1 MKRAQEQPRAGALSA
16 CAVTALALVLAL
28 IATTPAEAGP
38 EQRRAYAGAAA
49 APPRPLAAP
58 PATRGRG
65 SLAVELSSERLLA
78 GLPGQR
84 LGVRFSLRGGVDPPR
99 RIRVALRRVR
109 RSDPRH
115 PRRSVGG
122 ELIARRT
129 IAVRGRELRLRL
141 RGLNPQPGPL
151 RLSLRGA
158 EGGPEALLAT
168 ARLAAVPQAS
178 AAAADP
184 PMPRPQPRSAAPTA
198 RASGLV
204 AGQVNHDLSFEDGSE
219 ASSAVA
225 VQVDDPDRVIAAT
238 NDAGSAPQAFVSNRG
253 LAAGSVGR
261 RVMPTAARTAAG
273 AQTTLT
279 ICCDPAVAADL
290 SGNLWMAA
298 ATGAGAGPIALNR
311 IAAGSTNFGGLT
323 AALPTGPGAG
333 VQEKPALAVLSDET
347 VAAAWIETLGG
358 VQNVVYSE
366 CEISAEVAACDD
378 PAGWS
383 APVPVTATGGL
394 YAMPSLALGPAGDA
408 YVAWWDAGPD
418 NAIEIDRCRD
428 GESCAAGASWNEDSL
443 IADLDSFDD
452 DGAGGADPLPIR
464 CPIIAA
470 PGGLVNPSPSVE
482 VGADDRVYVAYSDLR
497 DNADPL
503 APTRCTA
510 SGSDSTF
517 DSLAAA
523 GGAPRALP
531 APNSGV
537 RLSSDGALDLSD
549 HFLPALSVDPSTG
562 GVEATYYSTAAD
574 PGGQRAKRVHVS
586 SGDSGQSY
594 SAPTEISDAGS
605 RFAGPL
611 SDGIDY
617 GDRQGVASAEGLLR
631 AVWTDN
637 RPQQGRDPDLYALS
651 PPVETAIDSG
661 PTGTVANAISSFGF
675 STAAPRIECR
685 LDGSAFK
692 QCVSPRT
699 VGPLANGPHTFS
711 ARGTD
716 LAGNPM
722 DPAQPPTVGW
732 TVLDQ
737 DPPETT
743 IVRKPKRKTKSR
755 HPKFRFVADEVEARF
770 QCRYDGDDWRSCRS
784 PKDEKVTVGRHSF
797 RVRAIDVGGNVDP
810 TAARHKFKRKRKCS
824 SKQQRRGRC

>member
-1 MKRAQEQPRAGALSA
+1 MKRVQGQPRAGALFA
-16 CAVTALALVLAL
+16 CAVTALILVLLPALV
-28 IATTPAEAGP
+28 ATTPAEAGP
-38 EQRRAYAGAAA
+38 EQRRAYAGATGGQ
-49 APPRPLAAP
+49 PRPLP
-58 PATRGRG
+58 IVPATRSRG
-65 SLAVELSSERLLA
+65 PLAVELSPERLLA

-84 LGVRFSLRGGVDPPR
+84 LGVRFRLGGGEDRPR
-99 RIRVALRRVR
+99 RIRVALRRIR
-109 RSDPRH
+109 RPDPRH
-115 PRRSVGG
+115 PGRSVGG
-122 ELIARRT
+122 ELIGGRT
-129 IAVRGRELRLRL
+129 IAVRGRDVRLRL

-158 EGGPEALLAT
+158 DRRRSAALAGV
-168 ARLAAVPQAS
+168 RLEAVPQAS
-178 AAAADP
+178 AAAAAP
-184 PMPRPQPRSAAPTA
+184 PSPGPQRRSASPATL
-198 RASGLV
+198 ASGLV

-219 ASSAVA
+219 ASSAIA
-225 VQVDDPDRVIAAT
+225 VRLDDPDRVIAAA

-261 RVMPTAARTAAG
+261 RVLPTTARTPTGEQA
-273 AQTTLT
+273 TLS
-279 ICCDPAVAADL
+279 ICCDPAVAADA

-298 ATGAGAGPIALNR
+298 ATAAGVGPIALNR

-323 AALPTGPGAG
+323 AALPTGSGAG
-333 VQEKPALAVLSDET
+333 AQEKPALGVLSGET
-347 VAAAWIETLGG
+347 VAAAWIETRGG

-366 CEISAEVAACDD
+366 CDISADVAACDD

-383 APVPVTATGGL
+383 APVPVTASGGL
-394 YAMPSLALGPAGDA
+394 YAMPSLAFSPAGDA

-418 NAIEIDRCRD
+418 NAIEIDRCRV
-428 GESCAAGASWNEDSL
+428 GESCAAGSSWNEDSL

-452 DGAGGADPLPIR
+452 DGVGGDDPLPIR
-464 CPIIAA
+464 CPIIGA

-482 VGADDRVYVAYSDLR
+482 VGAGGRVYVAYSDLR

-517 DSLAAA
+517 DSLVAA

-537 RLSSDGALDLSD
+537 RLSSDGALDLND
-549 HFLPALSVDPSTG
+549 HFLPALTVDPSTDE
-562 GVEATYYSTAAD
+562 VEATYYSTEGD
-574 PGGQRAKRVHVS
+574 PGGQRATRVHVS
-586 SGDSGQSY
+586 SGNSGQSY
-594 SAPTEISDAGS
+594 SEPSEISDAES

-617 GDRQGVASAEGLLR
+617 GDRQGLASAEGVLR

-637 RPQQGRDPDLYALS
+637 RSQQSRDPDLYALS
-651 PPVETAIDSG
+651 PPVETTIDSG
-661 PTGTVANAISSFGF
+661 PAGTVPNAISSFGF

-685 LDGSAFK
+685 VDGSAFSE
-692 QCVSPRT
+692 CVSPRT
-699 VGPLANGPHTFS
+699 VGPLVNGPHTFS

-716 LAGNPM
+716 LAGNLM
-722 DPAQPPTVGW
+722 DPAQPPAVGW

-743 IVRKPKRKTKSR
+743 IVRKPKRKTKSKR
-755 HPKFRFVADEVEARF
+755 PKFRFTADEAGARF
-770 QCRYDGDDWRSCRS
+770 QCRYDGGDWRNCKS
-784 PKDEKVTVGRHSF
+784 PKKQKVRVGRHRF
-797 RVRAIDVGGNVDP
+797 AVRAIDVGGNVDP
-810 TAARHKFKRKRKCS
+810 TAARHRFKRKR
-824 SKQQRRGRC
+824 R